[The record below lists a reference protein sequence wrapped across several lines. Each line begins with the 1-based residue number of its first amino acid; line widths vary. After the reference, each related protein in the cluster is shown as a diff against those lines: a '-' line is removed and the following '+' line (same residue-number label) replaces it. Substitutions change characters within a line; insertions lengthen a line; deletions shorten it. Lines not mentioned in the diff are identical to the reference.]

1 MSRRSCMASSQQKN
15 HPNERMNATTVVCPG
30 EVSMRV
36 ARSTSSPVV
45 AWWTTHPLS
54 AAYGSAG
61 ASGGVSLREDVAMDA
76 VPGAARVRT
85 LDCRC
90 RSLRETE
97 GKGRERRRSA
107 DRSQPRGHVAREA

>member
-36 ARSTSSPVV
+36 ARSTSSPVG
-45 AWWTTHPLS
+45 AWWTVHPLS

-61 ASGGVSLREDVAMDA
+61 ASGGVSLREDVAIDA
-76 VPGAARVRT
+76 VLGAARVRT
-85 LDCRC
+85 LDCRR
-90 RSLRETE
+90 RSLTRD
-97 GKGRERRRSA
+97 GREGRGEG
-107 DRSQPRGHVAREA
+107 QPIDLGEDTSTREA

>member
-1 MSRRSCMASSQQKN
+1 MASSQQKN

-30 EVSMRV
+30 DVSMRV
-36 ARSTSSPVV
+36 ARSTSSPVG
-45 AWWTTHPLS
+45 AWWTMHPLS

-85 LDCRC
+85 LDIRR
-90 RSLRETE
+90 RSLTETE
-97 GKGRERRRSA
+97 GK
-107 DRSQPRGHVAREA
+107 DARTKVSR

>member
-1 MSRRSCMASSQQKN
+1 MASSQQKN

-45 AWWTTHPLS
+45 AWWTVHPLS

-76 VPGAARVRT
+76 VLGDARVRT
-85 LDCRC
+85 LDCRR

-97 GKGRERRRSA
+97 GK
-107 DRSQPRGHVAREA
+107 DARTKVSR